1 MEEKEDTRMV
11 SESSRLREIDLIKK
25 EVHEINKQY
34 YDSLIRIKELIEQNE
49 ELKRK
54 VEHLENTL
62 YDLESYRGK

>member
-1 MEEKEDTRMV
+1 MEFEKVTQ
-11 SESSRLREIDLIKK
+11 IDLIKK

>member
-1 MEEKEDTRMV
+1 MEFEKVTQ
-11 SESSRLREIDLIKK
+11 IDLIKK

-62 YDLESYRGK
+62 YDLENYRGK